1 MAGVALGSDGLLH
14 FMEGE
19 PMHLHP
25 VNFDVV
31 VVGTG
36 TVAAGMLWH
45 SQSPDFRGVERGKR
59 GLSLWAWGEG

>member
-1 MAGVALGSDGLLH
+1 MVVTWRQLHWVLTGLLF

-36 TVAAGMLWH
+36 MVAAGMLWR
-45 SQSPDFRGVERGKR
+45 SPFRGVERGS
-59 GLSLWAWGEG
+59 GG